1 MNQFTLLPPG
11 RRKRLAAPAA
21 QRGVVLV
28 IALILLAVIGLS
40 SAAALRGGLF
50 GDRVSNNLRVGTV
63 ALQAAE
69 QALKACEDHVRNTV
83 WGEVGLPALVPAV
96 PLQPISPNPTL
107 WTVRN
112 NWVGANAIAYRLPAA
127 AMASGNSR
135 VTYGAAQWPQCLVE
149 PMQLRVA
156 NGGSK
161 RVQAFLITARGFSPD
176 YAVDGA
182 NVATSGTEVWLQS
195 QIMR

>member
-1 MNQFTLLPPG
+1 MSQFTVRALKHPRHRASP
-11 RRKRLAAPAA
+11 RA
-21 QRGVVLV
+21 QHGVVLV

-69 QALKACEDHVRNTV
+69 QALKACEGHVRSTV
-83 WGEVGLPALVPAV
+83 WAEAGLVPLV
-96 PLQPISPNPTL
+96 PPVPIQPISPNPTL

-112 NWVGANAIAYRLPAA
+112 NWVGAGAIAYRLPAA
-127 AMASGNSR
+127 AMASGNSG
-135 VTYGAAQWPQCLVE
+135 VNYGAAQLPQCLVE
-149 PMQLRVA
+149 AMQLRVGS
-156 NGGSK
+156 GGSR

-176 YAVDGA
+176 YAVNGA

>member
-1 MNQFTLLPPG
+1 MNHFTMRPLRRRQG
-11 RRKRLAAPAA
+11 RMAPAA

-50 GDRVSNNLRVGTV
+50 GDKVSNNLRVGTV

-69 QALKACEDHVRNTV
+69 QALKACEDHVRSTV
-83 WGEVGLPALVPAV
+83 WGEAGLPVLVPPV

-127 AMASGNSR
+127 AMASVNSG
-135 VTYGAAQWPQCLVE
+135 VTYSQAQWPQCLVE

-156 NGGSK
+156 AGGSK

-176 YAVDGA
+176 YAVNGA